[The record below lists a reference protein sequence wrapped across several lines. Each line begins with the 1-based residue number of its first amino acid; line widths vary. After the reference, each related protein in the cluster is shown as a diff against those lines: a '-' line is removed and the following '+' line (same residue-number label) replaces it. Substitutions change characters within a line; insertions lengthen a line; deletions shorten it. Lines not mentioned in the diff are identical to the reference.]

1 MSEYEKLATCIG
13 SRAHRHV
20 VWSKFR
26 ISSQRAKGDYKNKHG
41 PIYIFHNIC
50 RMIAIKFSGTN
61 IKSKDEYRKLSF
73 ETGLSQNDLQ
83 KLEMEVL
90 EAIDWRI
97 M

>member
-1 MSEYEKLATCIG
+1 
-13 SRAHRHV
+13 
-20 VWSKFR
+20 
-26 ISSQRAKGDYKNKHG
+26 
-41 PIYIFHNIC
+41 
-50 RMIAIKFSGTN
+50 MIAIKFSGTN